1 MVYGFKDL
9 LVQFCCLVA
18 MVGDIHFC
26 KHVSQSLNANA
37 NGAVINGKKLFLA
50 AWEVMVKSWWI
61 NDSKKYFAEPSID
74 FLLLDKTGNV
84 WLVEM
89 KRYVKAPRDAWE
101 ALCQVT
107 HRAIALMKTYSF
119 EKLESAF
126 SAAYSGQHGRVKSS
140 SETVSLLDSHK
151 AFFNLANPLSVDS
164 IAKNP
169 FRRVVAAIEFGRSW
183 ESVRQQFYSEDL
195 NSLQEFIR
203 SSYVISKRAREFSR
217 FMKLKPSEFSAL
229 AVHPPK
235 SHYIDGHLPG

>member
-1 MVYGFKDL
+1 MPETEWEMQEKL
-9 LVQFCCLVA
+9 THHW
-18 MVGDIHFC
+18 I
-26 KHVSQSLNANA
+26 A

-61 NDSKKYFAEPSID
+61 NDSKKHWAEPSID
-74 FLLLDKTGNV
+74 FLFLDQTGNV

-126 SAAYSGQHGRVKSS
+126 SAAHSGQHGRVEFS
-140 SETVSLLDSHK
+140 SETISLLDSHK
-151 AFFNLANPLSVDS
+151 AFFNLENPLSVNS
-164 IAKNP
+164 VGKNP
-169 FRRVVAAIEFGRSW
+169 FHRVVAAIEFGGSW
-183 ESVRQQFYSEDL
+183 EDVRQRFDSEDL
-195 NSLQEFIR
+195 NKLREYIR

-217 FMKLKPSEFSAL
+217 FMKLTSSEFSAL
-229 AVHPPK
+229 AVHPTM
-235 SHYIDGHLPG
+235 SHYIDGQVAGSVE